1 MRIGPYRLDGR
12 LVLAPMAGVTDRPF
26 RRICRRYG
34 AALAVSEMV
43 SSNPGLRDERTTL
56 LRCDHQGE
64 PEPRAIQIVGAD
76 PAQMAEAA
84 RLNVER
90 GAQIIDINMGC
101 PAKKVCGKAAGSALM
116 KDERLVRRI
125 LEAVVKAVE
134 VPVTLKMRTGWDH
147 DHRNAVTIARI
158 AEGSGVEALTVH
170 GRTRACG
177 FSGHAEYITMAAVKA
192 AVGIPVIANGDID
205 SPEKARFVLEATGA
219 DALMIGRAALG
230 KPWLFAQIKAL
241 LDGESASCE
250 PDAAELQDLLIAHLI
265 ELHTFYGESAGVRI
279 ARKHIGWYA
288 KNLADVS
295 PQRLQRIYAAQS
307 ADVQLQLTTTLFDPN
322 LKELAA

>member
-1 MRIGPYRLDGR
+1 MLIGPYRLDGR

-34 AALAVSEMV
+34 AALAFSEMV
-43 SSNPGLRDERTTL
+43 TSNPKLRDDRITL
-56 LRCDHQGE
+56 LRSDHQGE

-76 PAQMAEAA
+76 PLQMADAA

-101 PAKKVCGKAAGSALM
+101 PAKKVCNIAAGSALM
-116 KDERLVRRI
+116 KDERLVGRI
-125 LEAVVKAVE
+125 LEAVVNAVP
-134 VPVTLKMRTGWDH
+134 VPVTLKMRSGWDSG
-147 DHRNAVTIARI
+147 HRNAAIIARI
-158 AEGSGVEALTVH
+158 AERSGVQALTVH

-177 FSGHAEYITMAAVKA
+177 FSGQAEYSTLSEVKA

-205 SPEKARFVLEATGA
+205 SPKKARFVLNATGA

-230 KPWLFAQIKAL
+230 KPWLFAQINAL
-241 LDGESASCE
+241 LDGARTTGE
-250 PDAAELQDLLIAHLI
+250 PDAAELQSLLIAHLI
-265 ELHTFYGESAGVRI
+265 ELHTFYGELAGVRI

-288 KNLADVS
+288 KNLADVA
-295 PQRLQRIYAAQS
+295 PQQLQRIYAAQS
-307 ADVQLQLTTTLFDPN
+307 ADLQLHLIRTLFDTN
-322 LKELAA
+322 RKELAA